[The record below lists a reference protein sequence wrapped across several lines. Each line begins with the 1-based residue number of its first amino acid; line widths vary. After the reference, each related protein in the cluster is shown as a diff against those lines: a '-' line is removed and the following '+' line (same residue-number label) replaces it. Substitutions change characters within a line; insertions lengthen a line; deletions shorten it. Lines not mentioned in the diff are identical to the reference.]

1 MPWSRVE
8 DGGKWYI
15 SAALAHQA
23 LTLPHQSL
31 LCVIRQNGHGTVSC
45 CASFED
51 VEAGCELVSTVWAV
65 DSGAGFASVASCADE
80 EVPFSTSSRMALRM
94 NPRENRNS
102 ELS

>member
-1 MPWSRVE
+1 ME

-31 LCVIRQNGHGTVSC
+31 LSVIRQNGHGTVSC

-51 VEAGCELVSTVWAV
+51 VEAGCELVSAGWVA

-80 EVPFSTSSRMALRM
+80 EVPFSTSSRMALGM
-94 NPRENRNS
+94 NSNDRDNS